1 VCFAISAVLFAL
13 LASFAP
19 GQVAT
24 PSVLPPSAFEAF
36 ARRPEA
42 TFTWSKEVGRLDS
55 RDSHAV
61 VTALVVEDSTSQLK
75 RMRGLRIDF
84 SWAGQRSAIYVGE
97 SLLQPEKKI
106 FDQLTVDVGRVNL
119 YRGTLAYLGSCAFR
133 DNPGVYPLVADF
145 NYSGPES
152 PALRIFSTA
161 GEQIMFPG
169 LTPHHLSQVL
179 GNAIDELK
187 AH

>member
-1 VCFAISAVLFAL
+1 MRFGIFAVSLAL

-42 TFTWSKEVGRLDS
+42 HFTWSKEIGRLDG

-61 VTALVVEDSTSQLK
+61 VTALVLEDSTSQLK

-84 SWAGQRSAIYVGE
+84 SWADQRSAIYVGE
-97 SLLQPEKKI
+97 NLLQPEKKI
-106 FDQLTVDVGRVNL
+106 FDQLTADVGRVNL

-133 DNPGVYPLVADF
+133 DNPGVYPLVADL

-152 PALRIFSTA
+152 PALRIFGPR

-169 LTPHHLSQVL
+169 LTPLQLSKVL
-179 GNAIDELK
+179 GDAIDELR